1 MTRMPGAPRAL
12 ERKVWEREMRTVR
25 TVVRILTVVLL
36 ALLARAL
43 ITGLT
48 TPLAIAAIIIGGLLL
63 AALALYR
70 RGRAIEPD

>member
-1 MTRMPGAPRAL
+1 MTRMTGAPPAL

-25 TVVRILTVVLL
+25 TVVRILSVVLA

-48 TPLAIAAIIIGGLLL
+48 TPLAIAVVIVGGLLL